1 MLEPLSNPLKKK
13 KKTATSTKY
22 FSNYPSIRTIFLNS
36 MEHFG
41 MDDIVKEPGRTEG
54 LSKFVALMEELV
66 LRTGVE
72 MDYGHQVP

>member
-1 MLEPLSNPLKKK
+1 
-13 KKTATSTKY
+13 
-22 FSNYPSIRTIFLNS
+22 